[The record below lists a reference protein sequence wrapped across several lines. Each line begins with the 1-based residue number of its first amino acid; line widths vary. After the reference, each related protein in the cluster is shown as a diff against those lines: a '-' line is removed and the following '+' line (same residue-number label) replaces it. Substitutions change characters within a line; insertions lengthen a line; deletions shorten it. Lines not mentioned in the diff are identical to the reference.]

1 MNCRWRKRACWN
13 FRWLGRGSS
22 GCNSRSATG
31 RMGCSGNSTK
41 TKPSPRKRRTTIP
54 PDDVLP
60 VRNEGFAPMGSST
73 RKIGGEKVERKG
85 KGLRF

>member
-22 GCNSRSATG
+22 ACNSRSATG
-31 RMGCSGNSTK
+31 RMHCRSNNTK
-41 TKPSPRKRRTTIP
+41 IKPYPRKRRPTIP

-60 VRNEGFAPMGSST
+60 VRKEEFAPMGSST
-73 RKIGGEKVERKG
+73 RKIGGERVERKG
-85 KGLRF
+85 KRLLF